1 MLRPVGEGSLKVR
14 AENEAA
20 CTGARVLEP
29 PRAVEFDEC
38 EFDEELCE
46 VEIEECEG
54 LEENELP

>member
-38 EFDEELCE
+38 E
-46 VEIEECEG
+46 VKIEECEG
-54 LEENELP
+54 LEENELL